1 MRKTPFFLALLFFTT
16 TPFLAFRCLWILH
29 SRKTEGYMAFKGRGE
44 AGEQIPL
51 LYTVIYFKYGKDT
64 VWFNSQANPPL
75 TPGERVPVRY
85 QIDNPSDARLDLFVG
100 IWGDTLVYSG
110 IPALMLLVLFLH
122 RAVIPWGSK
131 VRLTWKKPFIKVI

>member
-16 TPFLAFRCLWILH
+16 APFLAFRCLWVLH
-29 SRKTEGYMAFKGRGE
+29 SRRAEGRMAFKGRGE

-51 LYTVIYFKYGKDT
+51 LYTVIYFKLGKDT
-64 VWFNSQANPPL
+64 MWFNSYANPPL

-131 VRLTWKKPFIKVI
+131 VRLTWKKPFIKII